1 MNTSRIK
8 LPVDEIVRRYE
19 AGESTYALGRAYGV
33 SRWTIMHR
41 LYGAGARMRRAGGV
55 PGNRSKLGQHNRG
68 GSLHINDA
76 GYLGTRD
83 REGNKCYIHRGCWE
97 AYYGPIL
104 EGHDI
109 HHIDENRQ
117 QNVIGNLRCMTH
129 GEHARLHKESG

>member
-1 MNTSRIK
+1 MGRPRLE
-8 LPVDEIVRRYE
+8 LPVEEMARRYKDR
-19 AGESTYALGRAYGV
+19 ESTYTLARAYGV
-33 SRWTIMHR
+33 SDGTVRCR
-41 LYGAGARMRRAGGV
+41 LHGAGVRMRRAGGV